1 MKGKAMK
8 SSKAAG
14 LFDKYK
20 NDPNPQKREKAW
32 AWATGIG
39 LQDVDRLSVSS
50 YLLEL
55 AIRNIEGEIT
65 TKEVEALIHEH
76 YKNQRVNID

>member
-1 MKGKAMK
+1 MMGEEME
-8 SSKAAG
+8 SRKAAE

-20 NDPNPQKREKAW
+20 NDPDSKKRELAGIW
-32 AWATGIG
+32 AGSIG
-39 LQDVDRLSVSS
+39 LQDVDGLSVSP
-50 YLLEL
+50 YLVEL

-76 YKNQRVNID
+76 YKNHNAKIY

>member
-1 MKGKAMK
+1 MNHNTV
-8 SSKAAG
+8 S

-20 NDPNPQKREKAW
+20 TDPDLQKRERAW

-39 LQDVDRLSVSS
+39 LQDVDGLSVSS
-50 YLLEL
+50 YLVEF

-65 TKEVEALIHEH
+65 TKEVEALIHED
-76 YKNQRVNID
+76 YINQKSER